1 MVGVKMSAGEIKE
14 IISFVGIALLILSI
28 LFIQLS
34 RRKLTGL
41 LSVFV
46 SIIAYIF
53 FIIGGLIVLFVV
65 LSGPTG

>member
-1 MVGVKMSAGEIKE
+1 MSAGEIKE

-34 RRKLTGL
+34 RRKLTGF
-41 LSVFV
+41 LSVLV

-53 FIIGGLIVLFVV
+53 FIVGGLIVLFVV

>member
-1 MVGVKMSAGEIKE
+1 MSAGEIKE